1 MYTDASTL
9 SMDAHLFPSTFGNS
23 DYMHPDGSNGDF
35 LFSHH
40 GVWNPE
46 ATFNPGVYYGD
57 MSGYGPMMVYDAPMQ
72 CSLNVAPSFQID
84 TLPVAEQRPIG
95 SSGQKRK
102 SRSSTKPVVQ
112 KRQKQSNSQR
122 SSVSSSSSPKS
133 IVSDSIAP
141 TAPSCRAHYAVE
153 KRYRTTLNDRYAALA
168 RLVSQTETQEIC
180 RTENKDWEVPPKLD
194 SSPSSGDDKGPCK
207 RQSKTTTLSA
217 AIDTIALLDRC
228 CMRKAQELQSLREQY
243 RALSAA
249 GN

>member
-1 MYTDASTL
+1 MQ
-9 SMDAHLFPSTFGNS
+9 P
-23 DYMHPDGSNGDF
+23 
-35 LFSHH
+35 
-40 GVWNPE
+40 
-46 ATFNPGVYYGD
+46 
-57 MSGYGPMMVYDAPMQ
+57 Q
-72 CSLNVAPSFQID
+72 CSPQLSDRHIASGRTETHRLFRTEAKVSELDKASSPKTTGKAPSNISEVIK
-84 TLPVAEQRPIG
+84 TLTAY
-95 SSGQKRK
+95 
-102 SRSSTKPVVQ
+102 
-112 KRQKQSNSQR
+112 QKQSNSQR